1 MYTDLV
7 VLPGTSADTR
17 IVRSF
22 AVADEQHSNRH
33 NTHGCQSNDDH
44 NDRDRNGDHDNH
56 DNDNDDDGIDLLELD
71 RLPLIEEQL
80 PALPPRI
87 VRGPADCVAL
97 VGGTVT
103 LSVDYTT
110 APADGDSGDRPKVKW
125 LLAVRTNKLVATL
138 SR

>member
-1 MYTDLV
+1 M

-22 AVADEQHSNRH
+22 VVDEQRSSNRR
-33 NTHGCQSNDDH
+33 NTHECTSNGNGDTV
-44 NDRDRNGDHDNH
+44 NDRDS
-56 DNDNDDDGIDLLELD
+56 DNDGDDDDTNLLELD

-103 LSVDYTT
+103 LSVDFTT

-125 LLAVRTNKLVATL
+125 LLAVCTTYLHTY
-138 SR
+138 